1 MFDNVVVGADGDQA
15 GRDALELAKQLA
27 STDGNL
33 LLVYVQVVMAPPDPG
48 EDPEWQVAERRRALE
63 RLASL
68 GVEARVDAELLAV
81 QAGSV
86 AAGLHGAAGAHGD
99 VLVIGASRRDD
110 FERAFVGDDTRQ
122 VLEDSPYPVAVA
134 PVGYA
139 KRQRAPFRKIGVAY
153 DGSPQSERALALAR
167 RLARERHAELAAFE
181 AVPEPAFVH
190 DPTNY
195 EPEVVEGVER
205 ARKQLA
211 ELGDVESHVAS
222 GDAAEALARYAASV
236 DLLVLGSHEYRP
248 IDRVTGG
255 STAQQLAGSSQCPL
269 LVLSPPDRE

>member
-1 MFDNVVVGADGDQA
+1 MFDNVMVGADDNQA

-48 EDPEWQVAERRRALE
+48 VDPEWQVADRRLALE

-81 QAGSV
+81 QARSV
-86 AAGLHGAAGAHGD
+86 AKGLHGAVRAKGD
-99 VLVIGASRRDD
+99 LLVIGASRRDD
-110 FERAFVGDDTRQ
+110 FERALVGDDTRQ
-122 VLEDSPYPVAVA
+122 VLEGSPRPVAVA
-134 PVGYA
+134 PVEYA
-139 KRQRAPFRKIGVAY
+139 KRQPAPFNKIGVAY
-153 DGSPQSERALALAR
+153 DGSTESERALALAR

-181 AVPEPAFVH
+181 AIPEPAFVH

-195 EPEVVEGVER
+195 ELEVGEGLER
-205 ARKQLA
+205 ARRQLA
-211 ELGDVESHVAS
+211 KLGDVERHVAS

-236 DLLVLGSHEYRP
+236 DLLVLGSHKYRL
-248 IDRVTGG
+248 IDRLTGG

-269 LVLSPPDRE
+269 LVLSSTERE